1 MLHVRLHNL
10 HSEHFYSLVK
20 SCLLRKEI
28 FLIGKKSRA
37 TRRLGKATP
46 RCNHF
51 SFLRYTSQVL
61 RVLFQ
66 RLGSGALTSGH

>member
-1 MLHVRLHNL
+1 MLHVLLHNL
-10 HSEHFYSLVK
+10 HSEHLYSLVK

-28 FLIGKKSRA
+28 FHVGKKSRA

-51 SFLRYTSQVL
+51 SFWRYTSKCYGFCSNVWG
-61 RVLFQ
+61 
-66 RLGSGALTSGH
+66 LGL